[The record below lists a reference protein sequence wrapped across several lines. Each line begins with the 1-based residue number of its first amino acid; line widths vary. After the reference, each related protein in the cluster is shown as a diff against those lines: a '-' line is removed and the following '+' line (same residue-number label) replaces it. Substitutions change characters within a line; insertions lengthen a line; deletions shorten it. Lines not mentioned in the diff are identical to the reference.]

1 MTLEWAKI
9 KKISIFIGL
18 TLFLVSGMGVSQ
30 DQEGLQPL
38 LTVRQIMN
46 AVVTP
51 TTATIWGAYELET
64 DMEWQEVKDA
74 ALALIDAGNLLK
86 MGGSGAEEQL
96 ISQEDDW
103 KTFNSEMIAAAEKA
117 IAAVEARDED
127 TLFAIGNDL
136 LYPPCESCH
145 QQYQD
150 Q

>member
-51 TTATIWGAYELET
+51 NNRYYL
-64 DMEWQEVKDA
+64 
-74 ALALIDAGNLLK
+74 
-86 MGGSGAEEQL
+86 GSL
-96 ISQEDDW
+96 
-103 KTFNSEMIAAAEKA
+103 
-117 IAAVEARDED
+117 
-127 TLFAIGNDL
+127 
-136 LYPPCESCH
+136 
-145 QQYQD
+145 
-150 Q
+150 